1 MERGTPDGPV
11 AQSAVAGRIPLAVV
25 VVDGA
30 GLVSHWSA
38 GARRLFGCPKEEAVG
53 RPAGDLLPVHG
64 AMRESRGAREARED
78 HEPHGAYAGL
88 GPDLETS
95 LGGHISYPAAGRAR
109 LTGPARGG
117 SARVDVIWWAYPLVG
132 PGPERLL
139 VLAADAEA
147 LAAHE
152 GPGAGWDVGGEHGE
166 RVEGV
171 GRDERGDRVERLE
184 RLERA
189 GWDAPGE
196 QAERVGWVERAGWD
210 ARGERV
216 EGVGRDERGD
226 RVERLERLERAG
238 WDARGEQAER
248 VGWVE
253 RAGWDARGERVE
265 GVGRDERGD
274 RVERLERLERAGWD
288 APGEQAERVGWVERA
303 GWDARGERAGR
314 GEHGERVE
322 LAAHEGP
329 GDGWDARGE
338 QAERAGR
345 DACSERVER
354 VARAGRDA
362 RGEQAKL
369 VEQVERIAPGF
380 ALHTDFPGADELAA
394 RLPEILPSM
403 SVDDSSRIVAQVLE
417 LGYPV
422 LEFSRHDRVPVTP
435 DWGVARRD
443 ERKARRQ
450 RAERAAAYGLPAAEH
465 DAGDDEGEDL
475 EYAAVRERLEFL
487 NEVSGR
493 IGSSL
498 DLSHTILEVSRA
510 VVPRFTDVAGT
521 YLREQVVAGEGFPEG
536 PPDETTLWH
545 RVAVEH
551 TDEPGRWDD
560 VVPVGE
566 SMPFPAHTPFFQCMT
581 SGDPV
586 LVPRITEEM
595 GNAIASQFEKRDIR
609 PLINHRSMLVVPL
622 KARNVVLGFMIL
634 LRHRE
639 RPVFNDMDR
648 VTGAELAARAGLV
661 LDNARMYTYQE
672 SVADTLQDS
681 MLPHIQPRMSGCDIA
696 TRYLPGTL
704 LGRVGGDWFDSVKL
718 PGSRTALVV
727 GDVMGHGLNSAA
739 MMGQLRTAVQT
750 MAALDLPPEQL
761 LRNLDDLAQRL
772 GEHYLATCLYAVYDP
787 IAGELNLANAGHI
800 PPVLVRAEDG
810 RSELLDLPTGAPIGV
825 GGVPFESVRVRVA
838 PGDRLLMCTDGLV
851 EVRGEDIG
859 VGLATLTESAAHPAA
874 SMDEAC
880 DTIIRALNPHGGRK
894 DDVALLMAR
903 LNGIAG
909 DDVARWRLTPEPSEV
924 SRVRELTRAQ
934 LRAWSLDA
942 LDALGDTAELLVS
955 ELVTN
960 VVRHA
965 RSGRL
970 DLRLV
975 RAGTLLCEV
984 EDDDPALPTLL
995 SAGPG
1000 DEYGRG
1006 LRVVSTLAKEWGTSR
1021 TDSGKTV
1028 WFELPLPRR

>member
-1 MERGTPDGPV
+1 MEQGTPGEPLT
-11 AQSAVAGRIPLAVV
+11 QSAASGRIPLAVV
-25 VVDGA
+25 VVDGT
-30 GLVSHWSA
+30 GLVSHWST
-38 GARRLFGCPKEEAVG
+38 GARRLFGCDKDEAVG
-53 RPAGDLLPVHG
+53 RPVGDLLPVHG
-64 AMRESRGAREARED
+64 AIPEDREPYGAFD
-78 HEPHGAYAGL
+78 GL

-95 LGGHISYPAAGRAR
+95 LDRRISYPAAGRAR
-109 LTGPARGG
+109 LTGPGHGQDGG
-117 SARVDVIWWAYPLVG
+117 NSRLDVLWWAYPLVG

-139 VLAADAEA
+139 VLAADAA
-147 LAAHE
+147 RLAAAE
-152 GPGAGWDVGGEHGE
+152 EPVQG
-166 RVEGV
+166 GV
-171 GRDERGDRVERLE
+171 G
-184 RLERA
+184 A
-189 GWDAPGE
+189 
-196 QAERVGWVERAGWD
+196 
-210 ARGERV
+210 
-216 EGVGRDERGD
+216 
-226 RVERLERLERAG
+226 
-238 WDARGEQAER
+238 
-248 VGWVE
+248 
-253 RAGWDARGERVE
+253 
-265 GVGRDERGD
+265 
-274 RVERLERLERAGWD
+274 
-288 APGEQAERVGWVERA
+288 
-303 GWDARGERAGR
+303 AGR
-314 GEHGERVE
+314 GE
-322 LAAHEGP
+322 
-329 GDGWDARGE
+329 
-338 QAERAGR
+338 R
-345 DACSERVER
+345 DA
-354 VARAGRDA
+354 
-362 RGEQAKL
+362 
-369 VEQVERIAPGF
+369 QVERIAPGF

-403 SVDDSSRIVAQVLE
+403 SVGESARIVAQVLE

-435 DWGVARRD
+435 DWGVARRA
-443 ERKARRQ
+443 ERKERRQ
-450 RAERAAAYGLPAAEH
+450 RAAQAAASGLPVAPEAM
-465 DAGDDEGEDL
+465 DDEGEDL
-475 EYAAVRERLEFL
+475 EYAAVREHLEFL

-498 DLSHTILEVSRA
+498 DLSRTILEVSRA

-536 PPDETTLWH
+536 PPDETTMWH

-787 IAGELNLANAGHI
+787 IASDLHLANAGHI
-800 PPVLVRAEDG
+800 PPVLVRAADG

-825 GGVPFESVRVRVA
+825 GGVPFESVRLRVA

-874 SMDEAC
+874 SMDDAC
-880 DTIIRALNPHGGRK
+880 DTIIRALNTRGGRK

-903 LNGIAG
+903 LNGIG
-909 DDVARWRLTPEPSEV
+909 TENVAHWRLAVDPAEV
-924 SRVRELTRAQ
+924 GRAREMVRAQ
-934 LRAWSLDA
+934 LRGWSLQG
-942 LDALGDTAELLVS
+942 LSDTAELVVS

-960 VVRHA
+960 VVRHSRSSRIDLRMV
-965 RSGRL
+965 RSGVL
-970 DLRLV
+970 
-975 RAGTLLCEV
+975 TCEV
-984 EDDDPALPTLL
+984 EDDDQTLPTLL
-995 SAGPG
+995 STGPG
-1000 DEYGRG
+1000 DEFGRG
-1006 LRVVSTLAKEWGTSR
+1006 LHVVSALAKEWGTSR
-1021 TDSGKTV
+1021 TRRGKTV
-1028 WFELPLPRR
+1028 WCELALPRR

>member
-1 MERGTPDGPV
+1 MGQGTPDGPV
-11 AQSAVAGRIPLAVV
+11 ERGAVAGRIPLAVV
-25 VVDGA
+25 VVDAA
-30 GLVSHWSA
+30 GLVSHWSV
-38 GARRLFGCPKEEAVG
+38 GARRLFGWAKREAVG
-53 RPAGDLLPVHG
+53 RPVGDLLPVHG
-64 AMRESRGAREARED
+64 AIPED
-78 HEPHGAYAGL
+78 HEPYGAHDGL

-95 LGGHISYPAAGRAR
+95 LDRRIAYPAAGRAR
-109 LTGPARGG
+109 LTAPGPRGDR
-117 SARVDVIWWAYPLVG
+117 ADVLWWAYPLAG

-139 VLAADAEA
+139 VLAADAAPPAGAE
-147 LAAHE
+147 E
-152 GPGAGWDVGGEHGE
+152 GRHGAWAGHGG
-166 RVEGV
+166 R
-171 GRDERGDRVERLE
+171 
-184 RLERA
+184 
-189 GWDAPGE
+189 
-196 QAERVGWVERAGWD
+196 AERV
-210 ARGERV
+210 
-216 EGVGRDERGD
+216 
-226 RVERLERLERAG
+226 
-238 WDARGEQAER
+238 
-248 VGWVE
+248 
-253 RAGWDARGERVE
+253 
-265 GVGRDERGD
+265 
-274 RVERLERLERAGWD
+274 
-288 APGEQAERVGWVERA
+288 
-303 GWDARGERAGR
+303 
-314 GEHGERVE
+314 
-322 LAAHEGP
+322 
-329 GDGWDARGE
+329 
-338 QAERAGR
+338 
-345 DACSERVER
+345 
-354 VARAGRDA
+354 
-362 RGEQAKL
+362 
-369 VEQVERIAPGF
+369 APGF
-380 ALHTDFPGADELAA
+380 APHTDFPGADELAG
-394 RLPEILPSM
+394 RLPEILPGM
-403 SVDDSSRIVAQVLE
+403 SVGDSSRIVAQVLE

-422 LEFSRHDRVPVTP
+422 LEFSHHDRVPVTP
-435 DWGVARRD
+435 DWGVARRA
-443 ERKARRQ
+443 ERKARKE
-450 RAERAAAYGLPAAEH
+450 RAERDAAHGLP
-465 DAGDDEGEDL
+465 DAGPDDEGEDL

-498 DLSHTILEVSRA
+498 DLSRTITEVSRA

-622 KARNVVLGFMIL
+622 KARDVVLGFMIL

-681 MLPHIQPRMSGCDIA
+681 MLPHIEPRMSGCDIA

-787 IAGELNLANAGHI
+787 IAGELRLANAGHI
-800 PPVLVRAEDG
+800 PPVLVRAGDG

-874 SMDEAC
+874 SMDDAC
-880 DTIIRALNPHGGRK
+880 DAIIRALNAGGARK

-903 LNGIAG
+903 LNGIPG
-909 DDVARWRLTPEPSEV
+909 EHVAQWRFAPAPSEV
-924 SRVRELTRAQ
+924 GRARELVRGQ
-934 LRAWSLDA
+934 LRAWSLQELA
-942 LDALGDTAELLVS
+942 DTAELLVS

-960 VVRHA
+960 VVRHS
-965 RSGRL
+965 RSSRV

-975 RAGTLLCEV
+975 RSGALTCEV
-984 EDDDPALPTLL
+984 EDDDHTLPTLL
-995 SAGPG
+995 SAGPD
-1000 DEYGRG
+1000 DESGRG
-1006 LRVVSTLAKEWGTSR
+1006 LRVISALAAEWGTSR
-1021 TDSGKTV
+1021 TNHGKTV
-1028 WFELPLPRR
+1028 WFELPLPTR